1 MIFNY
6 TNEERRFMT
15 RAVEL
20 AKKGQFSAMPNPCV
34 GCVLVKNGDVIAEG
48 WHERPGGP
56 HAEAMALQKAGPNA
70 RGCTAYVTLEPC
82 SFVGRT
88 PACSSSLVAAGVE
101 RVVCAMQDPHSLVSG
116 KGFAELRNA
125 GIEVKFGLLEAEA
138 EALNPGYI
146 KRQKL
151 KLPRVTLKMAMSL
164 DGRTAMAS
172 GESQWITGAEA
183 RRDVQLLRAKC
194 CCILTGINTVLHDNP
209 TMNVRPEGLD
219 VEGLELMAGRQ
230 PLRAIL
236 DSKAQVVASMNIVE
250 ASGNVLLFIEAGAVA
265 DMSMQNAETVQIVSQ
280 PSSPLDLR
288 KVLEEIALHQC
299 NEVLVE
305 AGPTLAGAFVEQGL
319 VDHLVIYVAPKL
331 MGSGARPLLS
341 LPIESMAENVQLE
354 FLNVQAIGDDIRI
367 DAVPHHRSST

>member
-1 MIFNY
+1 
-6 TNEERRFMT
+6 MT

-56 HAEAMALQKAGPNA
+56 HAEAMALQNAGPNA

-88 PACSSSLVAAGVE
+88 PACSSSLVAAGVK
-101 RVVCAMQDPHSLVSG
+101 RVVCAMQDPHRLVSG
-116 KGFAELRNA
+116 KGFAELRDA

-183 RRDVQLLRAKC
+183 RRDVQLLRAQS

-209 TMNVRPEGLD
+209 TMNVRPEGLG
-219 VEGLELMAGRQ
+219 VENLELMAGRQ

-236 DSKAQVVASMNIVE
+236 DSKAQLLASMNIVA
-250 ASGNVLLFIEAGAVA
+250 ASGRVLLFTSAEAVA
-265 DMSMQNAETVQIVSQ
+265 DIALQNSETVQIVSQ
-280 PSSPLDLR
+280 PNSPMDLR
-288 KVLEEIALHQC
+288 KVLEEIAHQQC

-305 AGPTLAGAFVEQGL
+305 AGPTLAGALVQQGL
-319 VDHLVIYVAPKL
+319 VDHMVIYVAPKL

-341 LPIESMAENVQLE
+341 LPFELMAENVQLE
-354 FLNVQAIGDDIRI
+354 FLSVQAIGGDLRI
-367 DAVPHHRSST
+367 DAVSHHRSST